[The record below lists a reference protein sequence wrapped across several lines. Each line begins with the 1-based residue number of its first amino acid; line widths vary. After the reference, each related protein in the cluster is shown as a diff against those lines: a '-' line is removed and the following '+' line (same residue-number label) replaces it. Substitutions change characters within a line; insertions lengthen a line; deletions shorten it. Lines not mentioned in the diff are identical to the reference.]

1 MVLESFKPTTTLAV
15 HWDGKLMSDLTRCID
30 CQFLFQQWDRRSC
43 WHSEDSCRNWPCY
56 GPCCTWCLSRMGTGE
71 CGPRHVFQH
80 DQFYYWPAITRVIL
94 EQLIGRPL
102 LHLGCRHHVLE
113 LVLAGG
119 CCFWSAHGTS
129 SIYIPCM
136 GPSKEPEIPQFKRFH
151 RQWALIGRR
160 ITTVLL
166 LVITFHHSYHWLID
180 WLIDWAWFN
189 VSTNTV

>member
-1 MVLESFKPTTTLAV
+1 ML
-15 HWDGKLMSDLTRCID
+15 W
-30 CQFLFQQWDRRSC
+30 
-43 WHSEDSCRNWPCY
+43 
-56 GPCCTWCLSRMGTGE
+56 PCCTRCLSRMGTGE
-71 CGPRHVFQH
+71 CGPRHVFQQ
-80 DQFYYWPAITRVIL
+80 DQFYYWPAIMRVIL

-129 SIYIPCM
+129 FLFIY
-136 GPSKEPEIPQFKRFH
+136 PSKEPEIPQFKRFH
-151 RQWALIGRR
+151 RQWALIDRK

-180 WLIDWAWFN
+180 WLIEQGLTSPPTQYRLSGRPFYRSKDP
-189 VSTNTV
+189 TNSIKVLEEKMLQK